1 MNSILRRFFVS
12 ALLLAACAA
21 PVRAQGPGGQPPD
34 PAQMWK
40 QFEKEL
46 GLQTTYSVDITM
58 EMMGM
63 NLVSHCARKGGLNRT
78 EMTLPM
84 MNLKMVALEIP
95 EGGQKV
101 SYSLFPEK
109 KKYVRNDE
117 DPQARAMA
125 QSAANFAGTPKIE
138 DLGTEA
144 FEGVDCRKRRITLSQ
159 GGMTTEMIMLFSPAV
174 KDMPVKM
181 ILNASVP
188 AMPGRPPMPVQST
201 MLFRNYD
208 FSPPADSLFA
218 IPADYAKA
226 TSMQQIMME
235 SMDLGAMM
243 QQLQQAQP
251 APPAP

>member
-1 MNSILRRFFVS
+1 MNRTLHGFF
-12 ALLLAACAA
+12 ACAFLLTVA
-21 PVRAQGPGGQPPD
+21 AGPARAQGPGGQPPD
-34 PAQMWK
+34 PVQMWK

-46 GLQTTYSVDITM
+46 DLQTTYSVDITM

-63 NLVSHCARKGGLNRT
+63 SLVSHSARKGDLNRT

-95 EGGQKV
+95 EGGQKA
-101 SYSLFPEK
+101 SYSLFPET

-117 DPQARAMA
+117 DPQARARA
-125 QSAANFAGTPKIE
+125 RAAANFTGTPKIE

-159 GGMTTEMIMLFSPAV
+159 GGMTTEMIMLCSPAA
-174 KDMPVKM
+174 KNMPVKM

-188 AMPGRPPMPVQST
+188 TVPGRPPMPVQST

-208 FSPPADSLFA
+208 FSAPADSLFA

-226 TSMQQIMME
+226 ASMQQIMME

-243 QQLQQAQP
+243 QQLQQQP
-251 APPAP
+251 APAAP